1 MTCVII
7 DDESKSRET
16 IVNILNKYC
25 PEVEIIGQ
33 GQNVEEGYLAITTLR
48 PDFIFL
54 DIQMPGGSGLNLLS
68 YFKEADFKVIFTTA
82 YKDYAIDAI
91 KHNAVDYL
99 LKPIAINEVI
109 DAVSKIKS
117 LIQKK
122 QQATAANAR
131 FLHLNSKTT
140 IDLIP
145 VEAIVYCEAESTY
158 TNIYLN
164 DGSKKVMSKTIK
176 DVEEQL
182 PPNDFFR
189 VHNSF
194 IVQKRYIKQ
203 YLKGDGGSIITSFNH
218 HIDVSRRNKN
228 EFIEWLSS

>member
-7 DDESKSRET
+7 DDEAKSRET
-16 IVNILNKYC
+16 IVNILTKYC
-25 PEVEIIGQ
+25 PDVDIIGQ
-33 GQNVEEGYLAITTLR
+33 AQNVEEGYTAITTLR
-48 PDFIFL
+48 PEFIFL

-68 YFKEADFKVIFTTA
+68 FFKDADFKVIFTTA

-91 KHNAVDYL
+91 KMNAVDYL

-109 DAVSKIKS
+109 DAVDKIKR
-117 LIQKK
+117 LLAKK
-122 QQATAANAR
+122 NLSTGPVSR

-164 DGSKKVMSKTIK
+164 DGSKKVMTKTIK

-182 PPNDFFR
+182 PVNDFFR
-189 VHNSF
+189 VHNSY

-203 YLKGDGGSIITSFNH
+203 YIKGDGGSIITSFNH

>member
-7 DDESKSRET
+7 DDEAKSRET
-16 IVNILNKYC
+16 IVNILTKYC
-25 PEVEIIGQ
+25 PDVDIIGQ
-33 GQNVEEGYLAITTLR
+33 AQNVEEGYTAITTLR
-48 PDFIFL
+48 PEFIFL

-68 YFKEADFKVIFTTA
+68 FFKDADFKVIFTTA

-91 KHNAVDYL
+91 KMNAVDYL

-109 DAVSKIKS
+109 DAVDKIKRLLAKKS
-117 LIQKK
+117 LS
-122 QQATAANAR
+122 TGPVSR

-164 DGSKKVMSKTIK
+164 DGSKKVMTKTIK

-182 PPNDFFR
+182 PVNDFFR
-189 VHNSF
+189 VHNSY

-203 YLKGDGGSIITSFNH
+203 YIKGDGGSIITSFNH